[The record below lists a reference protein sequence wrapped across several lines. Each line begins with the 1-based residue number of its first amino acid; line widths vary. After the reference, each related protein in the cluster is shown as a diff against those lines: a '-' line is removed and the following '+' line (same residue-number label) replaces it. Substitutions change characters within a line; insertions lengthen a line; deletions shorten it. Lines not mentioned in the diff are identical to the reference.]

1 MSNTTIQLKYST
13 FTGNVPSSLEFGELA
28 INLADGKLFYKND
41 EEEIDFLQN
50 FQGPAGLNSEV
61 QFNDSGELGT
71 DETFTYDKSNNVLSV
86 TTLRANNSLDLTSS
100 SLTTTSTEQSILFS
114 FDSTVYGSGK
124 FVVQASDGLKR
135 QVSEILVLHNG
146 TEAYATEYA
155 VIRTNGNLFD
165 LDVSIES
172 SNVILTT
179 TSTSSNSTVY
189 KVSSNLLLL

>member
-13 FTGNVPSSLEFGELA
+13 STGNIPSSLEFGELA

-100 SLTTTSTEQSILFS
+100 SLTTTSTNSTVLFS
-114 FDSTVYGSGK
+114 FDSIVYGSGK
-124 FVVQASDGLKR
+124 FVVQASDGTKR
-135 QVSEILVLHNG
+135 QVSEILVLHDG
-146 TEAYATEYA
+146 TDAYATEYA
-155 VIRTNGNLFD
+155 VIRTNGNIFD
-165 LDVSIES
+165 LDVSIVS
-172 SNVILTT
+172 SNVVLTT

>member
-100 SLTTTSTEQSILFS
+100 SLTTTSTNQTVLFS

-124 FVVQASDGLKR
+124 FVVQASDGSKR

-179 TSTSSNSTVY
+179 NSTSSNSTVY